1 MSRRQ
6 AALCLAAGLLLV
18 VAAPLVRAG
27 LAPDPAGETVTNLN
41 VAGAEALAAPDPTG
55 SAVAPSS
62 TSSTF
67 TASAAAS
74 VESVEPTAP
83 ASPTAT
89 APAETAPAEIAPTET
104 TAAAPAATTPPPAAA
119 APAPTAPARLQV
131 PALGIDSPVIP
142 VGVAASGDLEIPA
155 DVQDIGWY
163 RFGPA
168 PGADTGSAVLTGHV
182 DSRKQG
188 PGPFSRL
195 GELAEGDAITV
206 VDDTGAARTFTVL
219 SREEW
224 PKSEVP
230 VDRIFDRGGSARLV
244 LITCGGDFDASTG
257 HYEDN
262 VAVTAVP
269 AAGGSG

>member
-18 VAAPLVRAG
+18 VAAPVARAG

-41 VAGAEALAAPDPTG
+41 VAGAEELAAPSPD
-55 SAVAPSS
+55 VA
-62 TSSTF
+62 
-67 TASAAAS
+67 ADAAS
-74 VESVEPTAP
+74 SASTA
-83 ASPTAT
+83 
-89 APAETAPAEIAPTET
+89 
-104 TAAAPAATTPPPAAA
+104 PAAA
-119 APAPTAPARLQV
+119 APEPTAADDSAAPTAAAVPGPSAPTDTAPSAPVDAAPPSTAAVPAPSAPARLQV
-131 PALGIDSPVIP
+131 PALGIDSPVVP
-142 VGVAASGDLEIPA
+142 VGVAVSGDLEIPA
-155 DVQDIGWY
+155 DVHDIGWY

-168 PGADTGSAVLTGHV
+168 PGADVGSAVLTGHV

-195 GELAEGDAITV
+195 GELAEGDPITV

-230 VDRIFDRGGSARLV
+230 VDRIFDRGGAARLV
-244 LITCGGDFDASTG
+244 LITCGGDFDASSG

-262 VAVTAVP
+262 VAITAVP
-269 AAGGSG
+269 AAGSSG